1 MLHTPE
7 VIIGYDAG
15 EFSFVDDKL
24 VERDRE
30 RFYTKYSRLLLC
42 PNDFVILEDDGWY
55 IDKPEFKSPYYTNLI
70 TKLIQPGIVEV
81 SFSNLPQGL
90 FVKRN
95 RFSKSFD
102 ISKYHDETYDSL
114 ADLCKDLKLEPKKAS
129 LCHLT
134 NNQIQ
139 LLNPPMITKHVA
151 YLYGTIMV
159 LLAILII
166 LL

>member
-1 MLHTPE
+1 MIHTPE

-15 EFSFVDDKL
+15 EFSFVNDEL

-42 PNDFVILEDDGWY
+42 PDDFVILEDNGWY

-70 TKLIQPGIVEV
+70 TKLIQPGIVAV
-81 SFSNLPQGL
+81 SFSNLSQGL

-95 RFSKSFD
+95 RFSKLFNL
-102 ISKYHDETYDSL
+102 SKYQDETYDSL
-114 ADLCKDLKLEPKKAS
+114 TDLCKDLKLEPKKIP

-139 LLNPPMITKHVA
+139 LLNPPMITKQVA
-151 YLYGTIMV
+151 YLYATIVV
-159 LLAILII
+159 LLFILMI